1 MKKILIVDDEIDV
14 AQRIGRSLISKGYEV
29 ILAFS
34 GEQGLI
40 EAVSTQPDLMI
51 LDATMPNMSGLEVLR
66 HLRDEPFLDNVPIM
80 LLVTRSSAE
89 EAIINKGI
97 ASIGKSQIKH
107 PEILTVDTFQHKP
120 IVFIELHTYVR
131 AIFRS
136 LNGEFGPIYPWD
148 G

>member
-51 LDATMPNMSGLEVLR
+51 LDSTMPKMSGLEVLR
-66 HLRDEPFLDNVPIM
+66 HLRDEPGLSNVPII

-89 EAIINKGI
+89 EAIINKEI
-97 ASIGKSQIKH
+97 ASIGKS
-107 PEILTVDTFQHKP
+107 
-120 IVFIELHTYVR
+120 
-131 AIFRS
+131 
-136 LNGEFGPIYPWD
+136 
-148 G
+148 